1 MMYIY
6 LGQNYDLNQGISIK
20 LDSRH
25 NQGAYVNAIPHY
37 SLGKLYIYI
46 YIHVLYIDK
55 YILNI
60 EIFIFNNSCSFSF
73 IFHFLQRNWTSNW
86 YIIKLSICVTKV
98 KYQRFS
104 MKNSRTSP
112 AALFCGHYLPRR
124 TPDKHM
130 GLGNSFFVYIT
141 QETEATFPKR
151 EISPNALVFVST
163 A

>member
-1 MMYIY
+1 MTWINAYE
-6 LGQNYDLNQGISIK
+6 LNLIQDIIK
-20 LDSRH
+20 APMSTL
-25 NQGAYVNAIPHY
+25 
-37 SLGKLYIYI
+37 SLITLLVSYIYI
-46 YIHVLYIDK
+46 YIYIRVLYIDK

-60 EIFIFNNSCSFSF
+60 EIFLFNNSCSLSF
-73 IFHFLQRNWTSNW
+73 IFHILQRNWTSNW

-112 AALFCGHYLPRR
+112 AALFCCHYLPRR

-151 EISPNALVFVST
+151 EISPNVLVFVST

>member
-1 MMYIY
+1 MTWIKAY
-6 LGQNYDLNQGISIK
+6 QLNLIQDIIK
-20 LDSRH
+20 APMSTL
-25 NQGAYVNAIPHY
+25 
-37 SLGKLYIYI
+37 SLITLLVSYIYI
-46 YIHVLYIDK
+46 YIYIRVLYIDK

-60 EIFIFNNSCSFSF
+60 EIFLFNNSCSLSF
-73 IFHFLQRNWTSNW
+73 IFHILQRNWTSNW

-112 AALFCGHYLPRR
+112 AALFCCHYLPRR

-151 EISPNALVFVST
+151 EISPNVLVFVST